1 MWTANYSGPFCPRS
15 MPGTAPCVATRRMV
29 HQRQARPPLHLG
41 RRQDLGGVDRL
52 PLEAAL
58 DPHQEAARLLHRHPG
73 RGRRGVPEVA
83 SPTDGRAGGGHS
95 RRAGDP
101 QAGRT
106 HAGDARAAASPDCHL
121 KWSGVPGWR
130 SRQIRNP
137 RFGPLKFQDKMPK
150 SSQLAFQLGS
160 FVRFSSHPPPPEHAI
175 RASPIDPWHRA
186 PASLSRPP

>member
-1 MWTANYSGPFCPRS
+1 MAGGTYDNQADADVDRELQRTLLPSLNAWDRALRRDECAASCISGK
-15 MPGTAPCVATRRMV
+15 
-29 HQRQARPPLHLG
+29 HG
-41 RRQDLGGVDRL
+41 RLYTWGDGQDLGGVDRL

-83 SPTDGRAGGGHS
+83 SPTDGRADGGHS

-130 SRQIRNP
+130 SRQGWRI
-137 RFGPLKFQDKMPK
+137 
-150 SSQLAFQLGS
+150 
-160 FVRFSSHPPPPEHAI
+160 
-175 RASPIDPWHRA
+175 
-186 PASLSRPP
+186 